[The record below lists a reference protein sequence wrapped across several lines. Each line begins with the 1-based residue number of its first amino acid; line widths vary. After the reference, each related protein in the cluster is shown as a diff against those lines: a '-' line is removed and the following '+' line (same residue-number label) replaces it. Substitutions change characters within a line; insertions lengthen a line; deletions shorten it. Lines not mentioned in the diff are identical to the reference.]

1 MNLKTLMRANL
12 DRVLALV
19 LVLAGAVLLVL
30 GWVGV
35 SGVAL
40 APQQIPYLI
49 SGGLGGLFLGG
60 LGVTA
65 WLSADLHDEW
75 RRLDS
80 IEAALTAL
88 AEPAPAPTAVVEPL
102 PQAAG
107 SAQPA
112 PAANGHR
119 RAARVSKTLA

>member
-1 MNLKTLMRANL
+1 MNLKTLVRANL
-12 DRVLALV
+12 DRAVALV

-30 GWVGV
+30 GWIGV

-49 SGGLGGLFLGG
+49 SGGLGGLFLGA
-60 LGVTA
+60 LGGTL

-80 IEAALTAL
+80 IEEALTTLAEAAVPAEVMEV
-88 AEPAPAPTAVVEPL
+88 AEPAAVV
-102 PQAAG
+102 QV
-107 SAQPA
+107 
-112 PAANGHR
+112 PAASNGHSR
-119 RAARVSKTLA
+119 SRVRVSKTLA